1 MIAGLTF
8 LLVLVVTPQMPLS
21 LAGTDDALAVLS
33 NPAGLAVRSASEFYA
48 IYNFRQVPWSE
59 FFSNTTFLAKAGPL
73 AAYWEPKPSRYGVA
87 LGMGGDGVYS
97 GIRFR
102 RDSLSRWDLSALVRP
117 FKQVSVGA
125 TWNDINHDW
134 GRLALGAAVRP
145 IGNRLTLFG
154 ETYLITPLRPMA
166 GFDVEPLDGLD
177 LGLKVFF
184 GEHSEDTRIVAG
196 ISLGLGKAG
205 IGAVATDDP
214 SEVGGFLRVGSA
226 PQRSLLSGGSR
237 YLEIK
242 LNEEIADRKPGFS
255 LSPRNVRTSWQL
267 LDLIARARKDNTI
280 KALVLRIDGVSASF
294 AQAQELRQALAA
306 FRAQGKRV
314 VVYAPS
320 LGMMSY
326 YIASVAD
333 QVWTNPLGDVTI
345 PGMSM
350 GTIFLKGTLE
360 KLGIQ
365 FNGTRHGKYKS
376 AIETFTE
383 DSLTPPNREQYE
395 AYLDAPYGEFVQATA
410 AGRHV
415 SRDRMEALVN
425 IGFFNAEEAKK
436 NGLVDMVCYHD
447 EVDSLLKKELKG
459 LGKVSEKDYADD
471 LVQSEDWA
479 PKPAIAIV
487 YATGT
492 IAAGESRT
500 DFLTGTMT
508 MGAQTMVRAIR
519 QARDDKRVKAV
530 VLRIDSPGGDGFAS
544 DMIWREL
551 ELCRQKKPVVVSM
564 AGVAGSGGYYI
575 ACNATRIFALP
586 TTLTGSIGVFD
597 YKFVTEGLYN
607 KLGAKRQVVT
617 RGEHADAM
625 SDMRAMTPEED
636 SMMQAQVDY
645 FYHQFVQKVA
655 AGRKL
660 SYDKV
665 DSIGQGRIWSGLDA
679 KRIGIVDSLGG
690 FLDAV
695 GYAKQVAKLKDCDY
709 VVLPAPK
716 GGLGVTLSGFAEE
729 QILNTIR

>member
-1 MIAGLTF
+1 MIAGLTV
-8 LLVLVVTPQMPLS
+8 LLALAVTPQMPLS
-21 LAGTDDALAVLS
+21 LAGTDNALAVLE
-33 NPAGLAVRSASEFYA
+33 NPAGLAVRPSSEFYA
-48 IYNFRQVPWSE
+48 IYNFQPVLWSE

-73 AAYWEPKPSRYGVA
+73 AAYWEPQPSRYGVA
-87 LGMGGDGVYS
+87 LGMGGVGVYS

-102 RDSLSRWDLSALVRP
+102 HDSLSRWDLSALVRP
-117 FKQVSVGA
+117 VKQVSLGA
-125 TWNDINHDW
+125 VWDDLNHDW
-134 GRLALGAAVRP
+134 GRLGLGAAVRP
-145 IGNRLTLFG
+145 IGSRLTLFG
-154 ETYLITPLRPMA
+154 ETYLITPLHPMA
-166 GFDVEPLDGLD
+166 GFDVEPLDGLQ

-184 GEHSEDTRIVAG
+184 GERTEDIRFVAG
-196 ISLGLGKAG
+196 VSLGLGKAG
-205 IGAVATDDP
+205 IGAVANDDL
-214 SEVGGFLRVGSA
+214 SEVGGYLRVGSA
-226 PQRSLLSGGSR
+226 VQPSVLPGGNR
-237 YLEIK
+237 YVEIR

-255 LSPRNVRTSWQL
+255 LSPQSVRTSWQL
-267 LDLIARARKDNTI
+267 LDLITRARKDASV
-280 KALVLRIDGVSASF
+280 KALMLRIDDMSASF
-294 AQAQELRQALAA
+294 AQAQELRQALAE
-306 FRAQGKRV
+306 FRAQGKKII
-314 VVYAPS
+314 VYAPN
-320 LGMMSY
+320 LGMTGY

-333 QVWTNPLGDVTI
+333 KVWTHPLGDVTI

-395 AYLDAPYGEFVQATA
+395 AYLDAPYGEFLQATA

-415 SRDRMEALVN
+415 SRDSMEALVN
-425 IGFFNAEEAKK
+425 VGFFNAEEAKK
-436 NGLVDMVCYHD
+436 NGLVDMICYHD
-447 EVDSLLKKELKG
+447 QVDSLLKKELKG
-459 LGKVSEKDYADD
+459 LSKVSEQDYEAD
-471 LVQSEDWA
+471 VVRSEDWT

-508 MGAQTMVRAIR
+508 MGAQTIVRAIR
-519 QARDDKRVKAV
+519 QARDDGRVKAI

-551 ELCRQKKPVVVSM
+551 ELCRQKKPVIVSM

-607 KLGAKRQVVT
+607 KLGARRQDVK

-645 FYHQFVQKVA
+645 FYRQFVQKVA
-655 AGRKL
+655 TGRKL
-660 SYDKV
+660 SFEKV

-729 QILNTIR
+729 QILNIIR

>member
-1 MIAGLTF
+1 VIAGLTV
-8 LLVLVVTPQMPLS
+8 LLAFAVTPQMPLS

-33 NPAGLAVRSASEFYA
+33 NPAGLAVRPGSEFYA
-48 IYNFRQVPWSE
+48 IYNFRPTPWSE
-59 FFSNTTFLAKAGPL
+59 FFTNTTFLAEAGPL
-73 AAYWEPKPSRYGVA
+73 AAYWEPNPSRYGVA
-87 LGMGGDGVYS
+87 LGMGGNGVYS

-102 RDSLSRWDLSALVRP
+102 RDSLSRWDLSALARP
-117 FKQVSVGA
+117 FKQVSFGA

-134 GRLALGAAVRP
+134 GRLGLGAAVRP
-145 IGNRLTLFG
+145 VGNRFTLFT
-154 ETYLITPLRPMA
+154 ETDLITPLRPMA
-166 GFDVEPLDGLD
+166 GFEAEPVNGLK

-184 GEHSEDTRIVAG
+184 AEHAEDTRYVG
-196 ISLGLGKAG
+196 GVSLGLGKAG
-205 IGAVATDDP
+205 IGAVVTDDLG
-214 SEVGGFLRVGSA
+214 ETGGYLRIGSA
-226 PQRSLLSGGSR
+226 VQRTFVTGGNR
-237 YLEIK
+237 YVEI
-242 LNEEIADRKPGFS
+242 EMDEQIADRKPGFS
-255 LSPRNVRTSWQL
+255 LSSGNVRTSWQL
-267 LDLIARARKDNTI
+267 LDLIDRARKDGSV
-280 KALVLRIDGVSASF
+280 KALVLRVDGMSASF
-294 AQAQELRQALAA
+294 AQLQELRQALAG
-306 FRAQGKRV
+306 FRAQGKKV

-320 LGMMSY
+320 LGMGSY
-326 YIASVAD
+326 YVASVAD
-333 QVWTNPLGDVTI
+333 QVWAHPLGDVTI

-365 FNGTRHGKYKS
+365 FDGTRHGKYKS

-383 DSLTPPNREQYE
+383 DSLTPPNREQFE
-395 AYLDAPYGEFVQATA
+395 AYLDAPYGEFLQAAA

-415 SRDRMEALVN
+415 TRDSMEALVN
-425 IGFFNAEEAKK
+425 VGFFNAVEARK

-447 EVDSLLKKELKG
+447 QIDSLLKKELKG
-459 LGKVSEKDYADD
+459 LSKVSEKDYLAD
-471 LVQSEDWA
+471 VVRSEDWTSM
-479 PKPAIAIV
+479 PAIAIV
-487 YATGT
+487 YATGD

-500 DFLTGTMT
+500 DFLTGTVT

-519 QARDDKRVKAV
+519 QARQDKRVKAV

-551 ELCRQKKPVVVSM
+551 DLCRQKKPVVVSM

-575 ACNATRIFALP
+575 ACNASRIFALP
-586 TTLTGSIGVFD
+586 TTLTGSIGVFNSR
-597 YKFVTEGLYN
+597 FVTEGLYN
-607 KLGAKRQVVT
+607 KLGARRQTVK

-625 SDMRAMTPEED
+625 SDIRAMTPEED

-655 AGRKL
+655 TGRKM
-660 SYDKV
+660 SFEKV

-709 VVLPAPK
+709 LVLPASK
-716 GGLGVTLSGFAEE
+716 TGFGATLSGFAEE
-729 QILNTIR
+729 QILNIIR